1 MAAAFLA
8 GYQYLPVL
16 SNKTH
21 HPEEPCVRLYTIRVI
36 AMILDTLKSVCTIHP
51 LPSFDQSLTT
61 LDTLSKQHI
70 HKGRNTACIASGS
83 LGVVGSIRSNHNATP
98 G

>member
-16 SNKTH
+16 SNTTH
-21 HPEEPCVRLYTIRVI
+21 HPEEPCVRLYTTLVI

-51 LPSFDQSLTT
+51 LPSSNQSLTT
-61 LDTLSKQHI
+61 LDTFSKQHI
-70 HKGRNTACIASGS
+70 HKGGNTARITSGS
-83 LGVVGSIRSNHNATP
+83 LGVVGSIRSNHNVTP